1 MLHIRVKPSGATV
14 PLVYNHECGPF
25 DVGRLAASEAVP
37 RCVVGTDQAV
47 SRDHLRLEELPRGQL
62 RVVNTSQRKMVRFPD
77 GDLPPQESRVVELPA
92 TLQIGN
98 TMVAVD
104 WFPDE
109 EVGVETLRS
118 LRAPPALRKATE
130 QAAPPPTGAVEPAVI
145 AEWFETLITV
155 QQAPAGSPEFYQQTA
170 RALVDHIGMDV
181 GLVLLRQANGWR
193 VAARASTG
201 ASSVDNALGR
211 EFSMSVLEHV
221 LKVKRTVFNP
231 DEVSATESL
240 SGVTALVAA
249 PVLDPAGE
257 VMGAVYGVRRKFRGP
272 SLGITRLEAQMS
284 QVLATA
290 VGIGL
295 ARAAQQEELT
305 RMQVQFR
312 QHFTDQ
318 IARQLSL
325 DGGVLEGQDREITVL
340 FADIRSFSRMS
351 EKLGPQETFRL
362 VSGVLTALTEAVH
375 RHNGTVMDYVG
386 DELIALWNAPL
397 DQPDHAREA
406 VACATEL
413 EADLAPVSR
422 EWEERTGQPVRVGV
436 GVSTGPAR
444 VGNTGTRYKFK
455 YGALGHTV
463 NLASRL
469 QCATREFGCGILL
482 SGSTRAALPPDAP
495 TRRLGRVRVVGIEE
509 PVELFQMTTAGWPV
523 PPEVQ
528 EGYARVLERFESGD
542 LAGADALIKAMS
554 PMPLDCATRLLA
566 QRVDSLLQ
574 ANVGATYPPIL
585 ELHAK

>member
-1 MLHIRVKPSGATV
+1 MLHIRVKLPGGAAPV
-14 PLVYNHECGPF
+14 IHNHECGPF
-25 DVGRLAASEAVP
+25 DIGRAAAAEAVP
-37 RCVVGTDQAV
+37 RCVVACDQAV
-47 SRDHLRLEELPRGQL
+47 SRDHIRLEELPKGQM
-62 RVVNTSQRKMVRFPD
+62 RVENTSKRKMVRFPD
-77 GDLPPQESRVVELPA
+77 GDLQPGETRVVDLPA

-98 TMVAVD
+98 TTVAVD

-109 EVGVETLRS
+109 EVELDTLRS
-118 LRAPPALRKATE
+118 LRAPPLLRKPGEHASPLPRE
-130 QAAPPPTGAVEPAVI
+130 SVEPAVI

-155 QQAPAGSPEFYQQTA
+155 QQAPVGSPEFYQQTA
-170 RALVDHIGMDV
+170 KALVDHIGMDV
-181 GLVLLRQANGWR
+181 GLVLLRQAGGWR
-193 VAARASTG
+193 VVARASTG

-231 DEVSATESL
+231 DEVNATESL

-249 PVLDPAGE
+249 PVLDPTGE

-272 SLGITRLEAQMS
+272 SVGITRLEAQMA

-290 VGIGL
+290 VGVGL

-318 IARQLSL
+318 IARQLAL
-325 DGGVLEGQDREITVL
+325 DTDALEGQDREITVL

-362 VSGVLTALTEAVH
+362 VSEVLTALTEAVH

-397 DQPDHAREA
+397 DQPNHAREA
-406 VACATEL
+406 AACAMEMET
-413 EADLAPVSR
+413 DLAPVSR
-422 EWEERTGQPVRVGV
+422 AWEVKTGQPVRVGV

-482 SGSTRAALPPDAP
+482 SGTTRAALPPDAP
-495 TRRLGRVRVVGIEE
+495 TRRVGRVRVVGIEE
-509 PVELFQMTTAGWPV
+509 PVELFQLTTPIWSV
-523 PPEVQ
+523 SPEVQ
-528 EGYARVLERFESGD
+528 KGYAEALARFEAGD
-542 LAGADALIKAMS
+542 LAGADASIKAMS

-566 QRVDSLLQ
+566 ARVESLLQ